1 MGNKQAVGPKLDFSH
16 PLLGNTVEYQSNVGT
31 IVKYNDPN
39 DIGCSVA
46 EFSIE
51 DHPDFK
57 NYIRK
62 DKIPCWGCD
71 LT

>member
-39 DIGCSVA
+39 EKQDEQEEYVSSLSLSLLWSNFA
-46 EFSIE
+46 MNQSTSTNF
-51 DHPDFK
+51 
-57 NYIRK
+57 N
-62 DKIPCWGCD
+62 
-71 LT
+71 